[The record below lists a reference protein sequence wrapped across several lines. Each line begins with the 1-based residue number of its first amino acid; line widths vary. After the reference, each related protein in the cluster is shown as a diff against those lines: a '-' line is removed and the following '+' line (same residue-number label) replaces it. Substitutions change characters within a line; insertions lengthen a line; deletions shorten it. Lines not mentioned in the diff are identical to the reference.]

1 MTERLYID
9 KGYSDDLRRMRVQ
22 LIMMGGRVETLLS
35 ASVRAL
41 TERDVELA
49 HQTVESDCAV
59 EQHEL
64 AIDSFCRRILACRHL
79 VASNLRFVTSS
90 LRLATDLE
98 RIANLGVSI
107 GQCALDLCALAP
119 LQPEVV
125 IPRMANEV
133 ESMLRD
139 ALDAFVT
146 SDASKAENVIAR
158 DKLIDNLSAQIFCEL
173 LTHVGE
179 NAQCI
184 TQALRLQSVVKYLE
198 RVADHVTNLCE
209 TVALMVGE
217 EDVCHAANLG
227 DSTRAVPNCEGN

>member
-1 MTERLYID
+1 MKE
-9 KGYSDDLRRMRVQ
+9 DDLRRLRVQ
-22 LIMMGGRVETLLS
+22 LIMMGGRVETLFS

-41 TERDVELA
+41 TERDIELA
-49 HQTVESDCAV
+49 HQTAESDCAV
-59 EQHEL
+59 EQHEI
-64 AIDSFCRRILACRHL
+64 AIDCLCRRILACRQM

-107 GQCALDLCALAP
+107 GQCALDLCAVAP
-119 LQPEVV
+119 LQPAGGL
-125 IPRMANEV
+125 PRMAAEV
-133 ESMLRD
+133 ESMLHE

-179 NAQCI
+179 NAQSI
-184 TQALRLQSVVKYLE
+184 THALRLQAVVKYVE
-198 RVADHVTNLCE
+198 RVADHITNLCE
-209 TVALMVGE
+209 TVAFMVGG
-217 EDVCHAANLG
+217 EDLPHPANSG
-227 DSTRAVPNCEGN
+227 DSLRAVANHERN